1 MINGVHHI
9 SLATANMDRC
19 LHFYRDLM
27 GLTLIGQGHTEPGNT
42 SFEAVVGLR
51 GAQVHGAALRA
62 GNVQIEVFQYKY
74 PLPAQG
80 PPTRPCDVGI
90 RHICFDVTDIQ
101 EEYQRLKSAG
111 VEFIS
116 EPQTMGNHAVMA
128 VYARDPDNNIVEL
141 QEIFP
146 GSRVD
151 KSHIR
156 GLRDTATEGARGT

>member
-9 SLATANMDRC
+9 SLATADMGRC

-27 GLTLIGQGHTEPGNT
+27 GLILIGEGHSPPGNT
-42 SFEAVVGLR
+42 SFETVVGLQ
-51 GAQVHGAALRA
+51 GALIHGAALRA
-62 GNVQIEVFQYKY
+62 GNVQIEVFQYKH
-74 PLPAQG
+74 PLPTQG
-80 PPTRPCDVGI
+80 PAPRPCDVGI
-90 RHICFDVTDIQ
+90 RHICFDVTDIH
-101 EEYQRLKSAG
+101 EEYARLKSAG

-116 EPQTMGNHAVMA
+116 EPQTMGNHRVKA

-151 KSHIR
+151 KSHIH
-156 GLRDTATEGARGT
+156 GLEDIATV

>member
-9 SLATANMDRC
+9 SLATADMARC

-27 GLTLIGQGHTEPGNT
+27 GLALIGEGHTQPGNT
-42 SFEAVVGLR
+42 SFETVVGLE
-51 GAQVHGAALRA
+51 GARVHSAALRG
-62 GNVQIEVFQYKY
+62 GNVQIEVFQYKH
-74 PLPAQG
+74 PPATVG
-80 PPTRPCDVGI
+80 PVPRPCDVGI
-90 RHICFDVTDIQ
+90 RHICFDVTDIHA
-101 EEYQRLKSAG
+101 EYLRLKSAG

-116 EPQTMGNHAVMA
+116 EPQVMGNHRVTA

-141 QEIFP
+141 QEIFA

-156 GLRDTATEGARGT
+156 GLEAGRGT

>member
-9 SLATANMDRC
+9 SLATADMARC
-19 LHFYRDLM
+19 LHFYRDLI
-27 GLTLIGQGHTEPGNT
+27 GLTLIGEGHSEPGNT
-42 SFEAVVGLR
+42 SFETVVGLE
-51 GAQVHGAALRA
+51 GARVHGAALRA
-62 GNVQIEVFQYKY
+62 GNVQIEVFQYKH
-74 PLPAQG
+74 PPATVG
-80 PPTRPCDVGI
+80 PTPRPCDVGI

-101 EEYQRLKSAG
+101 AEYVRLKSAG

-116 EPQTMGNHAVMA
+116 EPQTMGSHKVKA

-141 QEIFP
+141 QEIFS

-156 GLRDTATEGARGT
+156 GLESAATV

>member
-9 SLATANMDRC
+9 SLATADMARC

-27 GLTLIGQGHTEPGNT
+27 GLTLIGEGHTQPGNT
-42 SFEAVVGLR
+42 SFETVVGLE
-51 GAQVHGAALRA
+51 GARVHSAALRG
-62 GNVQIEVFQYKY
+62 GNVQIEVFQYKH
-74 PLPAQG
+74 PPAAVG
-80 PPTRPCDVGI
+80 PVPQPCDVGI
-90 RHICFDVTDIQ
+90 RHICFDVTDIHA
-101 EEYQRLKSAG
+101 EYARLKSAG

-116 EPQTMGNHAVMA
+116 EPQVMGNHRVTA

-141 QEIFP
+141 QEIFA

-156 GLRDTATEGARGT
+156 GLESPAARRGT

>member
-9 SLATANMDRC
+9 SLATADMGRC

-27 GLTLIGQGHTEPGNT
+27 GLILIGEGHSPPGNT
-42 SFEAVVGLR
+42 SFETVVGLQ
-51 GAQVHGAALRA
+51 GALIHGAALRA
-62 GNVQIEVFQYKY
+62 GNVQIEVFQYKH
-74 PLPAQG
+74 PLPTQG
-80 PPTRPCDVGI
+80 PAPRPCDVGI
-90 RHICFDVTDIQ
+90 HHICFDVTDIH
-101 EEYQRLKSAG
+101 EEYARLKSAG

-116 EPQTMGNHAVMA
+116 EPQTMGNHRVKA

-151 KSHIR
+151 KSHIH
-156 GLRDTATEGARGT
+156 GLEDIATV